1 MYIFRVWVDDDQP
14 QTEKSLCREC
24 TSAKADSGNPSH
36 KNPIYMAD
44 TANSNRIVARTT
56 RKGVLAEELFDI
68 ILLYQADSH
77 TVVCLCNRNVYEATS
92 CIKEHLS
99 AISFTKKF

>member
-1 MYIFRVWVDDDQP
+1 
-14 QTEKSLCREC
+14 
-24 TSAKADSGNPSH
+24 
-36 KNPIYMAD
+36 MAD